1 VEKYPA
7 LVTHGP
13 MQAIMLI
20 DAATRHAGEPPVRF
34 RFRGVHP
41 MFHDHDLRVQ
51 GKRDHGS
58 RTMELGTAAPPRTV
72 GRLSGNDSGS
82 GVGLMGI
89 LSGMRVV
96 EGSAFVAVPLAG
108 MTLAQ
113 MGADVIRFDRL
124 EGGLDAGRW
133 PVTQDGQS
141 LFWAGLNKG
150 KRSIAIDMKN
160 PRARELISEIITA
173 PGEDAGLF
181 ITNLRVR
188 GWMDYETL
196 SARRP
201 DLCMVTLMGDRH
213 GRPAVDYTVNPALGF
228 PDATGPEG
236 STEPVAHV
244 LPAWDCIAGNMV
256 VSALLAAERKRLRHG
271 QGSGVELSLKDVA
284 AAMLGHLGIIGEVEV
299 NGVSREKSGNA
310 LYGAYGQDFVC
321 ADGQRVMVIGL
332 TDRQWRGLL
341 NVTGMREEMAALETR
356 LGESLADE
364 GARFTHRD
372 AITALLTPWFA
383 ARKVP
388 EFANDVRRGGR
399 DLVDLPRFRHG
410 AGGGPGPVPAE
421 PDVQPDR
428 AAGDRRLP
436 GAGHADELHRRG
448 PRGAGARAGSG

>member
-1 VEKYPA
+1 
-7 LVTHGP
+7 
-13 MQAIMLI
+13 M
-20 DAATRHAGEPPVRF
+20 
-34 RFRGVHP
+34 GV
-41 MFHDHDLRVQ
+41 
-51 GKRDHGS
+51 
-58 RTMELGTAAPPRTV
+58 
-72 GRLSGNDSGS
+72 
-82 GVGLMGI
+82 

-133 PVTQDGQS
+133 PVTKDGQS

-150 KRSIAIDMKN
+150 KRSIAIDMKT
-160 PRARELISEIITA
+160 PRAREIISEIITA

-213 GRPAVDYTVNPALGF
+213 GRPAVDYTVNPSLGF
-228 PDATGPEG
+228 PDATGPVG

-256 VSALLAAERKRLRHG
+256 VTALLAAERKRLRQG

-284 AAMLGHLGIIGEVEV
+284 AAMLGHLGIIGEVEI

-310 LYGAYGQDFVC
+310 LYGAYGQDFLC

-341 NVTGMREEMAALETR
+341 NVTGTREEMAALETR
-356 LGESLADE
+356 LGESLSDE
-364 GARFTHRD
+364 GARWRHRD
-372 AITALLTPWFA
+372 AITAILKPWFA
-383 ARKVP
+383 ARKVDD
-388 EFANDVRRGGR
+388 FATMFDEAGVTWSIFRDFATALAEDPDLSLANPMFSRLEQPGIGAYRVPGTPMSISGEAREAPVRAPLLGEHTEEILGDVAG
-399 DLVDLPRFRHG
+399 LPDTEIAALLD
-410 AGGGPGPVPAE
+410 AGIVA
-421 PDVQPDR
+421 Q
-428 AAGDRRLP
+428 AARSGDASRM
-436 GAGHADELHRRG
+436 A
-448 PRGAGARAGSG
+448 S